1 MRNTRIFRILSI
13 LSWFWV
19 FDALRFCC
27 WRARWPLLGSR
38 SACSPPSCLRTGW
51 FSGNGPLLCGDAWVP
66 RRGHFSSTL
75 NGYNR
80 ELVRHGR
87 GAIGCMSTSSQDSSQ
102 NRDRRPPSRV
112 DAAASSRR
120 ISVTVSQR
128 AWQYLVERSSAEG
141 RSLSNLA
148 SFLLESAVPDQ

>member
-1 MRNTRIFRILSI
+1 
-13 LSWFWV
+13 
-19 FDALRFCC
+19 
-27 WRARWPLLGSR
+27 
-38 SACSPPSCLRTGW
+38 
-51 FSGNGPLLCGDAWVP
+51 
-66 RRGHFSSTL
+66 
-75 NGYNR
+75 
-80 ELVRHGR
+80 
-87 GAIGCMSTSSQDSSQ
+87 MSTSSQDSSQ
-102 NRDRRPPSRV
+102 NRDRRPSSRV